1 MKISHEK
8 SDNNLG
14 VIIIKVESSDYL
26 DTLENKLLE
35 YKKNAV
41 IPGFRK
47 GKVPIGIINK
57 KYRVPLLV
65 DEVNK
70 LIQKEIYTYISNENL
85 QILGS
90 PIPKPNNDINWE
102 RQDSFNFEF
111 EIGFSP
117 KLDFKISSKDKLN
130 YYKIIV
136 DQEMIDSYVLDI
148 TKRHGKMSN
157 VDVSI
162 EGDLIYCDII
172 QLDKNKEIL
181 EGGIKNKATVSMDFL
196 KNKKSKS
203 KFIGVKIEDN
213 IIINLFDVFDK
224 NSDLASMLNVS
235 KEDLTNLES
244 DKFSFKV
251 INISRLE
258 PAKIDKD
265 LFQKIYGDDTVK
277 NKKQFRDKINKETSK
292 NFDLESDRMLKND
305 VVDYLIKKIQISLPD
320 DFLKKWLMHTSKE
333 EITLEQI
340 EKEYEMYSKS
350 MKWQL
355 IENEIISSNNIK
367 VTEEELKSH
376 TQKLIEFQMKQ
387 YNQPVPLNEKMEEIV
402 SNILSNDDEKKKIY
416 DQIYDKKTISF
427 YKDNFKLSEK
437 TITYDDFIKLATEKK

>member
-8 SDNNLG
+8 YDTNLG
-14 VIIIKVESSDYL
+14 VIIVKVESSDYL

-102 RQDSFNFEF
+102 HQDSFDFEF

-117 KLDFKISSKDKLN
+117 KLDFNISSKDKLN

-136 DQEMIDSYVLDI
+136 DQEMVDSYVLDI

-157 VDVSI
+157 VDISI
-162 EGDLIYCDII
+162 EGDLIYCDIV
-172 QLDKNKEIL
+172 QLDENKEIL
-181 EGGIKNKATVSMDFL
+181 EGGINNKATVSMDFL

-213 IIINLFDVFDK
+213 IIINLFDIFDK
-224 NSDLASMLNVS
+224 NSDLSSMLNVS
-235 KEDLTNLES
+235 KEDLNSLES
-244 DKFSFKV
+244 ENFSFKV
-251 INISRLE
+251 INISRLA

-277 NKKQFRDKINKETSK
+277 TKKQFIDKINKETSK

-320 DFLKKWLMHTSKE
+320 DFLKKWLMHTSKD
-333 EITLEQI
+333 EITLEKI

-367 VTEEELKSH
+367 VTEEELKFH

-387 YNQPVPLNEKMEEIV
+387 YNQPVPLNEKMEEII

-427 YKDNFKLSEK
+427 YKDNFKLSEQS
-437 TITYDDFIKLATEKK
+437 ITYDDFIKLATEKK